1 MQKERIYKKRRTDR
15 NHVIYQLTCEDT
27 GKIYIGIT
35 AARFPSDLMR
45 TTQYR
50 WLQHCYKAM
59 NHGATWPLHEA
70 IREFDN
76 WTYAVLEVVRGK
88 IPCHARERELIAK
101 FQPELN
107 RQ

>member
-1 MQKERIYKKRRTDR
+1 MSRQRIYQKRRSDR

-27 GKIYIGIT
+27 GKTYIGIT
-35 AARFPSDLMR
+35 AARFPKDLER
-45 TTQYR
+45 TTKYR
-50 WLQHCYKAM
+50 WIQHCYKATTEKL
-59 NHGATWPLHEA
+59 NWPLHAA

-88 IPCHARERELIAK
+88 VPCHARERELIAK